1 MLHAN
6 WQSFFSARADNELG
20 SKNTSIYTKAW
31 SSNKSDDVRIQ
42 TLISDINKVIFAA
55 DQDKHIHALHSFKV
69 AGGTILRPTT
79 KLMCLL
85 GMGSSATAFII
96 DKQSLLNPCNLV
108 TPTIEKLQECSKE
121 DEGNAVNAP
130 DDGPEDPPLSFQL
143 LGIQTWSCP
152 REHAAVKPAAIK
164 FDAKHTGDT
173 SYIATAADR
182 AADFILWAWGAGK
195 GRAAATK
202 MTFDPNDNNLE

>member
-6 WQSFFSARADNELG
+6 WQSFFAARADNELG

-42 TLISDINKVIFAA
+42 TLISDINKVVFAA

-152 REHAAVKPAAIK
+152 REHAAVKPAPSNSTPSTQETQATLLQQPIVQP
-164 FDAKHTGDT
+164 T
-173 SYIATAADR
+173 SS
-182 AADFILWAWGAGK
+182 FGPGEQEK
-195 GRAAATK
+195 EEPPQPK
-202 MTFDPNDNNLE
+202 